1 MKEINV
7 LSLFGAV
14 EKAQAAANKTGKGYS
29 VRLSDF
35 AEKPRAEK
43 PEKPE
48 RK

>member
-7 LSLFGAV
+7 LSLFGAI
-14 EKAQAAANKTGKGYS
+14 EKAQAAADKTGKSYS
-29 VRLSDF
+29 VRLSDYV
-35 AEKPRAEK
+35 EKPRAEK